1 MRKEILVAGCG
12 VGLGAGLMFVFD
24 PVYGKRRRGLI
35 RDKVTHAAVAAR
47 DVVGRRARDISNR
60 ARGLVAG
67 AGAHLRREQVSDET
81 LAARVRSKLGRAVSK
96 SGDIEVLAS
105 EGRVTLRGIVPAQ
118 EAERLLRRVSRVRG
132 VLDLENQLKLKRRHG
147 EAAGGERANGNGAHN
162 GRSHLAPGR
171 LLAAAAGGA
180 LALYGAKRRDAVGT
194 VVSLAGVRLLRR
206 GLSETDLAHTAAR

>member
-1 MRKEILVAGCG
+1 MRNGILVAGCG

-35 RDKVTHAAVAAR
+35 RDKVTHAAFASR
-47 DVVGRRARDISNR
+47 DVLGKRARYIGNR
-60 ARGLVAG
+60 ARGLAAE
-67 AGAHLRREQVSDET
+67 AGAHLRRERVSDET

-118 EAERLLRRVSRVRG
+118 EAERLLRRVSKVRG
-132 VLDLENQLKLKRRHG
+132 VLDLENQLKVKRRHG
-147 EAAGGERANGNGAHN
+147 EAAGGERANGNGAHD
-162 GRSHLAPGR
+162 GRGHLAPGR
-171 LLAAAAGGA
+171 LLAAAAGSA

-194 VVSLAGVRLLRR
+194 VVSVLGVRILRR
-206 GLSETDLAHTAAR
+206 GLHDTDPAHTAAR